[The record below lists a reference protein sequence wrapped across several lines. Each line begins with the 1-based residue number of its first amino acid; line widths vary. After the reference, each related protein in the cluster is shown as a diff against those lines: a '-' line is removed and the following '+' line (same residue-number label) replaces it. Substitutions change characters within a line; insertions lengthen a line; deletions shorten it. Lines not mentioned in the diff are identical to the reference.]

1 MYKVWKKARISLLQ
15 SLCRRKD
22 NKSKNDNR
30 RIKNN
35 RDMINRSLK
44 NRKLRWRY
52 SEMINVYW
60 KNQKLKGIDWRL
72 KINHL
77 KVLFRLWRVKIWK
90 RIDFNCKMNKI
101 QYFDFFILFCHLSN
115 LIIFFI
121 INTRQYMSTAQKIL
135 EI

>member
-1 MYKVWKKARISLLQ
+1 MYKVWKKARISSLQ

-72 KINHL
+72 KINRL
-77 KVLFRLWRVKIWK
+77 KVLFRLWKVKIWK
-90 RIDFNCKMNKI
+90 KIDFNYKMNKI

>member
-44 NRKLRWRY
+44 KRKLRWRY